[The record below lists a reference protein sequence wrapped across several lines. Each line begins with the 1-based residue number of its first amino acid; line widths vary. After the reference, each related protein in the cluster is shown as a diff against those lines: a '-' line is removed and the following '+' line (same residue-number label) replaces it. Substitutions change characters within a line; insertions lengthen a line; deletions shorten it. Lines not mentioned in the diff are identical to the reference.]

1 MQKVIVMTANYYYST
16 AIVISINSLT
26 QSIYGKLIVRM
37 DRYYDHEVH
46 FRTFAIFFYR
56 DTPQIY
62 NNGFQFK
69 ILRRRIK

>member
-16 AIVISINSLT
+16 AIVISINSST
-26 QSIYGKLIVRM
+26 QSIYGKFIVRM

-46 FRTFAIFFYR
+46 FRMQFFFYR

-62 NNGFQFK
+62 NDGFQFK
-69 ILRRRIK
+69 ILWRQIE